1 MTNLFK
7 AFVAVIRIFL
17 YCSIHIS
24 KYFFNKKSFQNDFL
38 LKINHFK
45 MIFSYFFIILIKIIF
60 KIKFLQSDLFRK
72 TAPF

>member
-1 MTNLFK
+1 
-7 AFVAVIRIFL
+7 
-17 YCSIHIS
+17 
-24 KYFFNKKSFQNDFL
+24 
-38 LKINHFK
+38 